1 MEHLV
6 VKGADVPQE
15 EVNIRAQRE
24 LTGAPKFSSSKPIFS
39 GGPIGSEEKSH
50 PVFRI
55 LRLPGNTAKDADN
68 NLQSQPDN
76 NLPRV

>member
-15 EVNIRAQRE
+15 EAQRGPASVG
-24 LTGAPKFSSSKPIFS
+24 TVAPQFSSSKPIFS
-39 GGPIGSEEKSH
+39 GAPISSEKKSH

-55 LRLPGNTAKDADN
+55 LRLPGNTAKDADI
-68 NLQSQPDN
+68 NLQS
-76 NLPRV
+76 